1 MSKEELFDGIQI
13 MSPQEI
19 ESSLDTSSESTSEG
33 EETTETQESAPEF
46 EITSPNDSKEGDESE
61 DSASIE
67 PVEESSEVEESGP
80 NAYSALI
87 KDLVSEGVLTG
98 PEGDELEEVLKD
110 ASSETVKKFV
120 QNTVEKS
127 FQAKQENW
135 KKNLDPTKK
144 RFLEIE
150 DAFNETDTAIQMA
163 QRLEFFENL
172 STEAVAE
179 DENLQKNI
187 YYEYLK
193 ERGFSD
199 AEAAEA
205 IEDASAVDKLQDKA
219 LKAIPALKNNAEAYV
234 ENSRKQKQA
243 EMQQQRQ
250 ANEEAFNRLINTIEE
265 REEFVPGLK
274 MNKIAKDKL
283 KSNIT
288 SSVYQDDKGNKYTS
302 LMYKQMRNPAEF
314 EMLINYYDTLG
325 LFNLDSSGKFKP
337 DISKL
342 KNVAKT
348 KAVSEL
354 DKVLAKENSK
364 GIGQGNSMASSD
376 KTKSALDLLER
387 AFNKGK
393 RK

>member
-46 EITSPNDSKEGDESE
+46 EITGPNDSKEGDESE

-67 PVEESSEVEESGP
+67 PVEELSEVEESGP

-150 DAFNETDTAIQMA
+150 DAFNETDAAIQMA

-234 ENSRKQKQA
+234 ENSRQQKQA
-243 EMQQQRQ
+243 EMQQQKQ

-265 REEFVPGLK
+265 KEEFVPGLK

-283 KSNIT
+283 KANIT

-325 LFNLDSSGKFKP
+325 LFNLDSSGKFRP
-337 DISKL
+337 DISKI

>member
-61 DSASIE
+61 DLASIE

-150 DAFNETDTAIQMA
+150 DAFNETDAAIQMA

-243 EMQQQRQ
+243 EMQQQQQ

-265 REEFVPGLK
+265 KEEFVPGLK

>member
-1 MSKEELFDGIQI
+1 MAKEELFDGIQI
-13 MSPQEI
+13 MSPSEI
-19 ESSLDTSSESTSEG
+19 ENSLDSSEETSTPQG
-33 EETTETQESAPEF
+33 EETETQESAPEF
-46 EITSPNDSKEGDESE
+46 EITSPKDSEERESSESE
-61 DSASIE
+61 ATIE
-67 PVEESSEVEESGP
+67 PVESSEPQEEESSS

-120 QNTVEKS
+120 QNTVQKS
-127 FQAKQENW
+127 FEAKQENW

-163 QRLEFFENL
+163 QRLEFFDNL
-172 STEAVAE
+172 SADAVVE

-187 YYEYLK
+187 YYEFLK
-193 ERGFSD
+193 EKGFSD
-199 AEAAEA
+199 EEAVEA
-205 IEDASAVDKLQDKA
+205 IEDASAVDKLKDKA
-219 LKAIPALKNNAEAYV
+219 LKAIPTLRQNAENFV
-234 ENSRKQKQA
+234 EQSRAAKQEEIEQKQK
-243 EMQQQRQ
+243 
-250 ANEEAFNRLINTIEE
+250 ANEEAFSRLLNTIEE
-265 REEFVPGLK
+265 KEEFLPGLK
-274 MNKIAKDKL
+274 MNKVAKDKL
-283 KSNIT
+283 KANIT
-288 SSVYQDDKGNKYTS
+288 SSVYQDKEGNKYTS

-325 LFNLDSSGKFKP
+325 LFNLDKEGRFKP

-364 GIGQGNSMASSD
+364 GIGQGNSMNSSD

-387 AFNKGK
+387 AFNKK
-393 RK
+393 K

>member
-150 DAFNETDTAIQMA
+150 DAFNETDAAIQMA

>member
-33 EETTETQESAPEF
+33 EETTETQESAQEF
-46 EITSPNDSKEGDESE
+46 EITGPNDSKEGDESE

-150 DAFNETDTAIQMA
+150 DAFNETDAAIQMA

-234 ENSRKQKQA
+234 ENSRQQKQA
-243 EMQQQRQ
+243 EMQQQKQ

-265 REEFVPGLK
+265 KEEFVPGLK

-283 KSNIT
+283 KANIT

-325 LFNLDSSGKFKP
+325 LFNLDSSGKFRP
-337 DISKL
+337 DISKI

>member
-265 REEFVPGLK
+265 KEEFVPGLK

>member
-46 EITSPNDSKEGDESE
+46 EITGPNDSKEGDESE

-150 DAFNETDTAIQMA
+150 DAFNETDAAIQMA

-193 ERGFSD
+193 EKGFSD

-234 ENSRKQKQA
+234 ENSRQQKQA
-243 EMQQQRQ
+243 EMRQQKQ

-265 REEFVPGLK
+265 KEEFVPGLK

-283 KSNIT
+283 KANIT

-325 LFNLDSSGKFKP
+325 LFNLDSSGKFRP
-337 DISKL
+337 DISKI